1 MTEHKTS
8 NSSERMTNMD
18 EASSNSP
25 LSQRT
30 KHHSVD
36 NIQHSTTKSNNSDTH
51 DNHLNQPEQLH
62 QQPMNSKTA
71 TQQPSNNGIFN
82 FILSS
87 EDDCAWLLGII
98 IIIII
103 TIITVTIIIALLIL
117 GLKTS
122 NNLQLFNYKNDIKQY
137 FTELL
142 KN

>member
-1 MTEHKTS
+1 
-8 NSSERMTNMD
+8 
-18 EASSNSP
+18 
-25 LSQRT
+25 
-30 KHHSVD
+30 
-36 NIQHSTTKSNNSDTH
+36 
-51 DNHLNQPEQLH
+51 
-62 QQPMNSKTA
+62 MNSKTA

-87 EDDCAWLLGII
+87 EDDCAWILGIIII

>member
-1 MTEHKTS
+1 
-8 NSSERMTNMD
+8 
-18 EASSNSP
+18 
-25 LSQRT
+25 
-30 KHHSVD
+30 
-36 NIQHSTTKSNNSDTH
+36 
-51 DNHLNQPEQLH
+51 
-62 QQPMNSKTA
+62 MNSKTG

-87 EDDCAWLLGII
+87 EDDCAWLLG

>member
-1 MTEHKTS
+1 
-8 NSSERMTNMD
+8 
-18 EASSNSP
+18 
-25 LSQRT
+25 
-30 KHHSVD
+30 
-36 NIQHSTTKSNNSDTH
+36 
-51 DNHLNQPEQLH
+51 
-62 QQPMNSKTA
+62 MNSKTA

-87 EDDCAWLLGII
+87 EDDCAWLLGIIIII

>member
-1 MTEHKTS
+1 
-8 NSSERMTNMD
+8 
-18 EASSNSP
+18 
-25 LSQRT
+25 
-30 KHHSVD
+30 
-36 NIQHSTTKSNNSDTH
+36 
-51 DNHLNQPEQLH
+51 
-62 QQPMNSKTA
+62 MNSKTA

-87 EDDCAWLLGII
+87 EDDCAWLLGI

>member
-1 MTEHKTS
+1 
-8 NSSERMTNMD
+8 
-18 EASSNSP
+18 
-25 LSQRT
+25 
-30 KHHSVD
+30 
-36 NIQHSTTKSNNSDTH
+36 
-51 DNHLNQPEQLH
+51 
-62 QQPMNSKTA
+62 MNSKTA

-87 EDDCAWLLGII
+87 EDDCAWILGIII